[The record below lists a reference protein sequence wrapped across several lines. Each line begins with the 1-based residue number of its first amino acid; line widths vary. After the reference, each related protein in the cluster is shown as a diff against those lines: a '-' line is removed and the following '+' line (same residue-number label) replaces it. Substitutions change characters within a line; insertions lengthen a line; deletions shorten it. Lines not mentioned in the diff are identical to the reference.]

1 MNSPLGLTKDE
12 HKTRAI
18 TVLILSRLRRFYN
31 DEQKPESAQDYLND
45 IENAFLDLRYLTRK
59 QKDKKEQM
67 RAAIRVAA
75 YTMRFVID
83 VIYNDGKEDR

>member
-1 MNSPLGLTKDE
+1 MDSQLGLSKDE
-12 HKTRAI
+12 HRARLV
-18 TVLILSRLRRFYN
+18 TVLVLSRLRRFYD
-31 DEQKPESAQDYLND
+31 DEQELKSDQDYLND
-45 IENAFLDLRYLTRK
+45 IENAFLDLRYLTQK

-83 VIYNDGKEDR
+83 VLYDGRKDR